1 MKLKYWVAT
10 AVLAISAGGGAY
22 AQAGHQGHDT
32 KAKGQHAGDHTTHMP
47 ALTDAQFVQMMI
59 KHHKDGI
66 ELSKIEE
73 SRGREPAVKSLAA
86 KMRQAQE
93 RDIAEMQSSHAEHA
107 ATKPEGTSGHGE
119 HAGQDAAMRKHHEM
133 MEQMAQDARIKV
145 ENASEADVDD
155 TFLQTMIKHHE
166 MALQMIEGA
175 KLKDAG
181 LRKMSQKMA
190 SEQKREIA
198 EMKKL
203 LRSAG
208 L

>member
-1 MKLKYWVAT
+1 MKLKYWIAVAVF
-10 AVLAISAGGGAY
+10 AVAASGGAY
-22 AQAGHQGHDT
+22 AQTGHQGHDS
-32 KAKGQHAGDHTTHMP
+32 KAKGQHAGDHATHLP
-47 ALTDAQFVQMMI
+47 ALTDAQFVQMLL

-73 SRGREPAVKSLAA
+73 SRGREPAVKSLAT

-107 ATKPEGTSGHGE
+107 ATTPQGTSGHE
-119 HAGQDAAMRKHHEM
+119 GQDAAMRKHHEM
-133 MEQMAQDARIKV
+133 MDQMAQDARIKV

-166 MALQMIEGA
+166 MAVQMIDGA
-175 KLKDAG
+175 KLKDDAV
-181 LRKMSQKMA
+181 RKLAQKIASQ
-190 SEQKREIA
+190 QKREIA

-203 LRSAG
+203 LRQ
-208 L
+208 